1 MAKKKT
7 DENTAEEPQ
16 AAQKN
21 AFAKQAPIKVSFS
34 LYIISIA
41 VVTITVFILMLV
53 QYLPGYRQNKKL
65 ENTVKNADYVYVGIR
80 ISKEELKERDINPL
94 TMEDDL
100 MEMLRSMGVEKTK
113 IEINPDKTDL
123 PGE

>member
-1 MAKKKT
+1 MVKKK
-7 DENTAEEPQ
+7 DEQKAPEEPQ
-16 AAQKN
+16 AKQQK
-21 AFAKQAPIKVSFS
+21 AFSKQAPIKVSFS

-80 ISKEELKERDINPL
+80 ISKEELKERNINPL

-100 MEMLRSMGVEKTK
+100 IEMLEGMGVEKSK